1 MELNFLQY
9 LTEMAMISKSQIY
22 LDLED
27 IIYLE
32 QFPLK
37 DWPHA
42 LKLRYNDLILA
53 CTEMGELK
61 KGWQDEQVISL
72 KYYASEYEMKVNT
85 RMKNLIEKLKSLNYD
100 LTGTNSQN
108 NESLFYN
115 PISLPLAYKLIK
127 NLTSTIQPDVLNKY
141 KIEYRKYFLGK
152 NKIDLNSNKPIL
164 VKLNSMLNPQ
174 PNVVYFMP
182 NKMKLKRNDPVP
194 YETETIG
201 LKNKFNQI
209 KPAILAALEKNMKNM
224 ESSYKNINVF
234 YWKRRYKELVTY
246 VLDFIWNNFKEEK
259 YHDVKYIFK
268 AVYNLLLSKFQNG
281 AISRRN
287 DQSLKERGVDVY
299 LLLSNIN
306 PSTNKNWT
314 ISDIEKV
321 LTKYKSHDERA
332 AAFKK

>member
-9 LTEMAMISKSQIY
+9 FAEMAMISKTQIFI
-22 LDLED
+22 DQED
-27 IIYLE
+27 IAYLK

-37 DWPHA
+37 DWGRA
-42 LKLRYNDLILA
+42 LKLRYNDLIFE
-53 CTEMGELK
+53 CTQMGELK
-61 KGWQDEQVISL
+61 KGWNDIRTVKITHFTTT
-72 KYYASEYEMKVNT
+72 YEIEVDTK
-85 RMKNLIEKLKSLNYD
+85 MKNLIYKLKSLNYD
-100 LTGTNSQN
+100 LTGTNPIN
-108 NESLFYN
+108 NESLFYK
-115 PISLPLAYKLIK
+115 PIASALAHKLFINLKSTISPEKLKKYIFKFNKKFNLKSNFNENK
-127 NLTSTIQPDVLNKY
+127 NLLN
-141 KIEYRKYFLGK
+141 E
-152 NKIDLNSNKPIL
+152 LNNIL
-164 VKLNSMLNPQ
+164 DPK
-174 PNVVYFMP
+174 PNVVYFQP
-182 NKMKLKRNDPVP
+182 NYMKLKRNDPAP
-194 YETETIG
+194 NEDSTFN
-201 LKNKFNQI
+201 LKNKFNQM
-209 KPAILAALEKNMKNM
+209 KPAILAALGKNMRNM

-259 YHDVKYIFK
+259 YHDVEYIFK

-321 LTKYKSHDERA
+321 LKKYKSHDERA